1 MNSFRSMYPYIKK
14 RYKLMINQIFMRK
27 MQKRM
32 YTKLMLTII
41 IVSLLSTPV
50 LSASAKKYDKPGAI
64 PAYHITKK
72 VIRFEEQLTLS
83 FTEWG
88 GMSLP
93 EGAYYT
99 VNVYGVD
106 VGNGVILID
115 SGDDDLA
122 SELYKSVTA
131 AFNKP
136 ILAVYLT
143 HYHSDHAGGGQ
154 YFKSIGI
161 PVYAPASE
169 MGLILAGANPLSE
182 PLPPDFTYEGYMPD
196 YSYEESELYP
206 RFEILPDAGHTMGQ
220 VAIQYRHGHTRYLF
234 SADTIL
240 PMPDDPYNLDIT
252 DMVTMIT
259 AVQNYQNSVP
269 EYDLYGTQ
277 LATLNGLLEIVG
289 GYDYVLTGHN
299 DPMDSA
305 TALGYIQYTIGVLES
320 FPYL

>member
-1 MNSFRSMYPYIKK
+1 
-14 RYKLMINQIFMRK
+14 MRK
-27 MQKRM
+27 MQKRK
-32 YTKLMLTII
+32 YTKLILTII
-41 IVSLLSTPV
+41 IVSMLITPV
-50 LSASAKKYDKPGAI
+50 LSASAKKYDESSTV
-64 PAYHITKK
+64 PAYPITKK
-72 VIRFEEQLTLS
+72 VIRFEERLTLN

-106 VGNGVILID
+106 VGKGVILID

-122 SELYKSVTA
+122 PELYKSVTA

-143 HYHSDHAGGGQ
+143 HYHSDHAGGGL
-154 YFKSIGI
+154 YFQTMGI

-169 MGLILAGANPLSE
+169 MGFIYAGANPFGE
-182 PLPPDFTYEGYMPD
+182 PLPPDFTYDGYMPD

-206 RFEILPDAGHTMGQ
+206 RFEIIPDAGHTMGQ
-220 VAIQYRHGHTRYLF
+220 VAIQYRHGHTMYLF
-234 SADTIL
+234 SAYTIL

-252 DMVTMIT
+252 DMVTMMT

-277 LATLNGLLEIVG
+277 LATLNGLLETVG
-289 GYDYVLTGHN
+289 CYDYVLTGHI
-299 DPMDSA
+299 DPMDST
-305 TALGYIQYTIGVLES
+305 TALGYIQYTIEVLES